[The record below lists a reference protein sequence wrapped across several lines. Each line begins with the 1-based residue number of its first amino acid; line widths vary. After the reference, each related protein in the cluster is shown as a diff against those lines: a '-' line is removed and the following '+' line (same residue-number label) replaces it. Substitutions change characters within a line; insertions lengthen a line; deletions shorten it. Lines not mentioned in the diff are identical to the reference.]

1 MLRDSD
7 LTWATNNILEGIAG
21 GHDSRLLPRELLA
34 NARMFDVGCNEG
46 LTWTVRTAY
55 ERL

>member
-7 LTWATNNILEGIAG
+7 LTWATNNILQGIAG
-21 GHDSRLLPRELLA
+21 GHDSRLALLPRELLA

-46 LTWTVRTAY
+46 LTWTV
-55 ERL
+55 